1 MPLDLLSTFL
11 RTPESSPIALI
22 RQLVSSEEPNEQYVF
37 LTCLECIDP
46 VLWAG
51 TLPERPAVLDAWEV
65 EHVMQFLHS
74 ADSAIRRKVSA
85 PSLSTCRLFTQFV
98 STMVQ
103 TLSILSNVDPNL
115 LGAYFSQISETLS
128 ETAQDEGM
136 VTIRLL
142 EIVEVVSGWDGELYA
157 RSVRDVFLKASGRP
171 DSQTGRRVLEQA
183 VERVLSRIRDGEQ
196 AKHIFNSPQ
205 SRLTYLCVQGMH
217 HLDLAQR
224 LLS

>member
-65 EHVMQFLHS
+65 ERIMQFLDS

-85 PSLSTCRLFTQFV
+85 PSLSTF
-98 STMVQ
+98 
-103 TLSILSNVDPNL
+103 
-115 LGAYFSQISETLS
+115 
-128 ETAQDEGM
+128 
-136 VTIRLL
+136 
-142 EIVEVVSGWDGELYA
+142 
-157 RSVRDVFLKASGRP
+157 
-171 DSQTGRRVLEQA
+171 
-183 VERVLSRIRDGEQ
+183 
-196 AKHIFNSPQ
+196 H
-205 SRLTYLCVQGMH
+205 
-217 HLDLAQR
+217 
-224 LLS
+224 